1 MRGGGVIDTLPMG
14 IEPNPV
20 LRQDG
25 SWRLLNAVLAGCANS
40 IGAVRYADSEC
51 WIWWATHAMTV
62 WRPALVPWGS
72 QGVAGRA

>member
-1 MRGGGVIDTLPMG
+1 MMLLGQRMTHARGGVIDTLPMG

-40 IGAVRYADSEC
+40 IGAVRYADSER
-51 WIWWATHAMTV
+51 WIGGPLT
-62 WRPALVPWGS
+62 R
-72 QGVAGRA
+72 